1 MSKKKRFLND
11 IPIYLITVLLGGF
24 VIMQLFIGSK
34 EQLPPPGNQI
44 IIEKTNY
51 AVKQPEIPSELNFSG
66 EQVPLDLFDVRE
78 SLDRELITNTYFH
91 SSTIQ
96 ILKLSERYF
105 PVIESILKAHNI
117 PEDFKYLCVI
127 ESSLRNVTSPRG
139 AKGFWQFMEK
149 TGREHSMEIN
159 SYVDERYNLEKSTI
173 AACEYLQEAYDKF
186 GSWTLAAASFNMGK
200 SKLKRRIKEQKADN
214 YYDLYLNPETARY
227 VYRILAMKTI
237 MSEHEKFGFH
247 ISSKDKYKPLP
258 ADTLVVD
265 TTITDL
271 AGFAFQQGIN
281 YKILKEFNPW
291 LINTYLTN
299 RSGKEYKILIPR
311 KGVRSCKIPEAET
324 KSGN

>member
-51 AVKQPEIPSELNFSG
+51 AVKQPEFPSNLTFASEK
-66 EQVPLDLFDVRE
+66 VPLDLFDVKE
-78 SLDRELITNTYFH
+78 SLDRELITNTYYH

-96 ILKLSERYF
+96 ILKLSKRYF
-105 PVIESILKAHNI
+105 PVIDSILNANNI

-127 ESSLRNVTSPRG
+127 ESSLRNATSPSG
-139 AKGFWQFMEK
+139 AKGLWQFMQA
-149 TGREHSMEIN
+149 TGREHNLEIN
-159 SYVDERYNLEKSTI
+159 SYVDERYNLEKSTV
-173 AACEYLQEAYDKF
+173 AACEYLQKAYDKF
-186 GSWTLAAASFNMGK
+186 GSWTLAAASYNMGK
-200 SKLKRRIKEQKADN
+200 AKLQRRLNEQKADN

-227 VYRILAMKTI
+227 IYWILAMKTI
-237 MSEHEKFGFH
+237 MSEHEKYGFH
-247 ISSKDKYKPLP
+247 ITSKEKYAPLP
-258 ADTLVVD
+258 VDTLIVD
-265 TTITDL
+265 ITITDL
-271 AGFAFQQGIN
+271 VEFAFQQGIN

-299 RSGKEYKILIPR
+299 RSGK
-311 KGVRSCKIPEAET
+311 
-324 KSGN
+324 